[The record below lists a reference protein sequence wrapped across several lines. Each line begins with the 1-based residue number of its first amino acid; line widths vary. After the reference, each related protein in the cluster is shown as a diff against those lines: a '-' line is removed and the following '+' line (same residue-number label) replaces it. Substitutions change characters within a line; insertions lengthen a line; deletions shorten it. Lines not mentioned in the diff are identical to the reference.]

1 METITRID
9 WQGGRLPR
17 QDDEGVEDGKRG
29 REMALKDELE
39 KQQGKWPAAAHAA
52 YEDLVRRLG
61 AAETAGRALKLGDK
75 MPDFTLPN
83 AEGKL
88 VASAE
93 LLARGP
99 LVVTFF
105 RGDWCPFCRLMLQ
118 ALDRALPA
126 ITAAGAELVALAPET
141 GGRLTRTKARLKLS
155 LDLLA
160 DVDNGVALAF
170 GVAFRA
176 PEKYRQLVASF
187 GTNLAERHGND
198 AWIIPIPATYVVD
211 RDGIVR
217 YAFVEA
223 EFVRRAEPEDIIAV
237 LKQLS

>member
-1 METITRID
+1 
-9 WQGGRLPR
+9 
-17 QDDEGVEDGKRG
+17 
-29 REMALKDELE
+29 MALKDELE
-39 KQQGKWPAAAHAA
+39 KQQGRWPAAAHAA
-52 YEDLVRRLG
+52 YEELVRRLG
-61 AAETAGRALKLGDK
+61 AAETAERALKLGDK
-75 MPDFTLPN
+75 IPDFALPN
-83 AEGKL
+83 AAGKL
-88 VASAE
+88 VASDE

-99 LVVTFF
+99 LVINFF

-126 ITAAGAELVALAPET
+126 ITAAGGQLVALSPDT
-141 GGRLTRTKARLKLS
+141 GGRLARAKTRLKLS
-155 LDLLA
+155 IDLLA

-176 PEKYRQLVASF
+176 PEPYRKLIASF

-211 RDGIVR
+211 REGIVR
-217 YAFVEA
+217 YAFVEP
-223 EFVRRAEPEDIIAV
+223 EFVRRAEPDDIVAV

>member
-1 METITRID
+1 
-9 WQGGRLPR
+9 
-17 QDDEGVEDGKRG
+17 
-29 REMALKDELE
+29 MALKDELE
-39 KQQGKWPAAAHAA
+39 KQQGRWPAAAHAA
-52 YEDLVRRLG
+52 YEELVRRLG
-61 AAETAGRALKLGDK
+61 AAETAERALKLGDK
-75 MPDFTLPN
+75 IPDFALPN

-88 VASAE
+88 VASDE

-99 LVVTFF
+99 LVINFF

-126 ITAAGAELVALAPET
+126 IMAASGQLVALSPDT
-141 GGRLTRTKARLKLS
+141 GGRLARAKKRLKLS
-155 LDLLA
+155 IDLLA

-176 PEKYRQLVASF
+176 PETYRKLIASF

-211 RDGIVR
+211 REGIVR
-217 YAFVEA
+217 YAFVEP
-223 EFVRRAEPEDIIAV
+223 EFVRRAEPDDIVAV

>member
-1 METITRID
+1 
-9 WQGGRLPR
+9 
-17 QDDEGVEDGKRG
+17 
-29 REMALKDELE
+29 MALKDELE
-39 KQQGKWPAAAHAA
+39 KQQGRWPAAAHAA
-52 YEDLVRRLG
+52 YEELVRRLG
-61 AAETAGRALKLGDK
+61 AAETAERALKLGDK
-75 MPDFTLPN
+75 IPDFALPN

-88 VASAE
+88 VASDE

-99 LVVTFF
+99 LVINFF

-126 ITAAGAELVALAPET
+126 ITAAGGQLVALSPDT
-141 GGRLTRTKARLKLS
+141 GGRLARAKKRLKLS
-155 LDLLA
+155 IDLLA
-160 DVDNGVALAF
+160 DVDNGVVLAF

-176 PEKYRQLVASF
+176 PEPYRKLIASF

-211 RDGIVR
+211 REGIVR
-217 YAFVEA
+217 YAFVEP
-223 EFVRRAEPEDIIAV
+223 EFVRRAEPDDIVAV